1 MSASYK
7 PSIASAV
14 SEGDSFGIIEQ
25 GPNPGPTYFRH

>member
-25 GPNPGPTYFRH
+25 GPNLGPNF